1 VIAASILAATLA
13 APLELGWRAPD
24 SCPDVTGARATID
37 ALLDGHAPDPARR
50 VTADVVIEADAAG
63 FLARVRITDGDAVGE
78 REVVA
83 PTCEEVA
90 DASALIVAM
99 AIDPRLGGSDA
110 PVPDVPQA
118 IDTAVPVPV
127 VPTATGERTAVA
139 PATPRTADDPPA
151 VRPAR
156 ARLRGLV
163 RASAGV
169 GVGTVP
175 RTATGVVA
183 IGLGVAGARWRAELD
198 ADVWTPTRRDDA
210 TIGVQVTGWSL
221 GVRGCGSPLARRL
234 EIPLCIGARVGAAH
248 GRGHGDLVP
257 HRRVA
262 PWLSATLGAGLW
274 GWITPRFALALDVDT
289 VVALTR
295 PAFVVQP
302 SEFVVRTPRAGV
314 RAVFGPVL
322 RWP

>member
-1 VIAASILAATLA
+1 MIAASILAATLA
-13 APLELGWRAPD
+13 APLELGWRAPE
-24 SCPDVTGARATID
+24 SCPDVTAARATID

-63 FLARVRITDGDAVGE
+63 FLARVRIVEGDAVGE

-110 PVPDVPQA
+110 PSPDVPQA
-118 IDTAVPVPV
+118 LDTAVPEPV
-127 VPTATGERTAVA
+127 VPTPSGERAARLPT
-139 PATPRTADDPPA
+139 TPRAADDPPA

-175 RTATGVVA
+175 TVTGVVA
-183 IGLGVAGARWRAELD
+183 IGLGVAGPRWRAELD
-198 ADVWTPTRRDDA
+198 ADVWTPRRRDDV
-210 TIGVQVTGWSL
+210 TIGVEVTGWSV

-234 EIPLCIGARVGAAH
+234 EIPLCIGARAGAAH
-248 GRGHGDLVP
+248 GRGVGDLVA
-257 HRRVA
+257 RRQVA

-274 GWITPRFALALDVDT
+274 GWITPRFALALDVDA

-302 SEFVVRTPRAGV
+302 SGFVVRAPPAGV

>member
-1 VIAASILAATLA
+1 MLAATLA
-13 APLELGWRAPD
+13 APLELGWRAPEP
-24 SCPDVTGARATID
+24 CPDVTGARATID

-63 FLARVRITDGDAVGE
+63 FLARVRITDGDALGE

-110 PVPDVPQA
+110 SSPDVPQTL
-118 IDTAVPVPV
+118 DTAVPLPD
-127 VPTATGERTAVA
+127 VPTTTGERPAVVA
-139 PATPRTADDPPA
+139 ATPRIADDPPA

-156 ARLRGLV
+156 PRLRGLV

-169 GVGTVP
+169 GVGTVA
-175 RTATGVVA
+175 TATGVVA
-183 IGLGVAGARWRAELD
+183 IGLGVAGPRWRAELD
-198 ADVWTPTRRDDA
+198 ADVWTPRRRVDA
-210 TIGVQVTGWSL
+210 AIGVQVTGWSV

-234 EIPLCIGARVGAAH
+234 EIPLCVGARAGAAH
-248 GRGHGDLVP
+248 GLGRGDLVP
-257 HRRVA
+257 HRQIA
-262 PWLSATLGAGLW
+262 PWLSGTLGAGLW
-274 GWITPRFALALDVDT
+274 GWITPRFALALDVDA
-289 VVALTR
+289 VIALTR

-302 SEFVVRTPRAGV
+302 SGFVVRAPPAGV